1 MTMRVR
7 NPLSHRRSH
16 APGARR
22 TRAGDGHT
30 RTAPDAAPE
39 EPAEPLGSASTESLE
54 DRRERLVRESGGP
67 QDQAHYACSCGYQFT
82 ANVGTDVICPHCGS
96 EQAW

>member
-1 MTMRVR
+1 V
-7 NPLSHRRSH
+7 
-16 APGARR
+16 
-22 TRAGDGHT
+22 GDGHT
-30 RTAPDAAPE
+30 RTAPDAAPAAA
-39 EPAEPLGSASTESLE
+39 PAEPADPLGSGSAELLA

-82 ANVGTDVICPHCGS
+82 ASVGTDVVCPHCGS